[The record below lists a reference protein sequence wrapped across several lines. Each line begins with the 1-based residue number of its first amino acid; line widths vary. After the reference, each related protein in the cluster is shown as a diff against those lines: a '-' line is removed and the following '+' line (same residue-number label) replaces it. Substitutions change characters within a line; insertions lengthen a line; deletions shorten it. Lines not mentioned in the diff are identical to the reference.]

1 MGFVGSAAPLG
12 LGLLVALAWGARLTP
27 AFVVGACMATMSTG
41 IALNVLKAGSVI
53 NQPIGQLIIAAASV
67 NELVNITLLT
77 CVDNMMLLP
86 LGIPVVEGFKSHD
99 LACFSILWKI
109 K

>member
-1 MGFVGSAAPLG
+1 
-12 LGLLVALAWGARLTP
+12 
-27 AFVVGACMATMSTG
+27 MSTG

-77 CVDNMMLLP
+77 CVDNMMRRETNGLRAT
-86 LGIPVVEGFKSHD
+86 LG
-99 LACFSILWKI
+99 
-109 K
+109 